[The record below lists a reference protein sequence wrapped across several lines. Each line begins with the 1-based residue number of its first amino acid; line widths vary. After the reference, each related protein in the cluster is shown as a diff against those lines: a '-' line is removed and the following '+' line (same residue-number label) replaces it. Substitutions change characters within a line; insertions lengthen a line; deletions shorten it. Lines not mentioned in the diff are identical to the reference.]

1 MNQQVQQLID
11 RYKLEPH
18 PEGGFFR
25 ETYRSSEYFSATALP
40 DRYGADRSFS
50 TAIYYLLP
58 EGAQSRLHRLKSDEF
73 WHFYLGGPLELIQIS
88 PDGAVEEIA
97 LGHDISSGQ
106 QLQHLV
112 PAGYWFGAQPMSES
126 DFSFVGC
133 TVSPGFDFSDF
144 EMGDRDR
151 LIKLFPAARTVIER
165 LTKQ

>member
-1 MNQQVQQLID
+1 MIELF
-11 RYKLEPH
+11 KLEPH

-25 ETYRSSEYFSATALP
+25 ETYRSKEYFSAAGLP
-40 DRYGADRSFS
+40 GRYGADRNFS

-58 EGAQSRLHRLKSDEF
+58 EGAKSHLHRLKSDEF
-73 WHFYLGGPLELIQIS
+73 WHFYLGGPLELIQIC
-88 PDGAVEEIA
+88 PGGTAEEII
-97 LGHDISSGQ
+97 LGHDISGGQ

-112 PAGYWFGAQPMSES
+112 PAGCWFGAQPKPEN

-144 EMGDRDR
+144 EMGDREH